1 MKVLVPRAYR
11 GKVPVV
17 DGVEFVT
24 IDHSVPVPEEHV
36 DADVLVAWGQPADV
50 LRDSADRLTNLK
62 LVQAFLA
69 GPDPVVAA
77 GFPVEVPIAT
87 GVGLHDG
94 PVSEHALGMI
104 LALMRHLPLAL
115 QNQEQHYW
123 DPKLAGAMKLRADD
137 GRVTTLNDAN
147 VTIWGYGSI
156 GSTLAPLLQS
166 LGAKVTGAARTAGE
180 RGGVTVVDYEGLA
193 DVLADTDVLVMIL
206 PHHPTTANAMN
217 AERFA
222 QLKPGA
228 LLVNVG
234 RGSTVDESALV
245 DALRSGHLA
254 GAAIDVTATE
264 PLPSESPLWD
274 EKNLLITPHVAGGR
288 PQNGDKLLAQNI
300 DAIRTGGAIR
310 NLVRR

>member
-1 MKVLVPRAYR
+1 MVVLVPKAYR
-11 GKVPVV
+11 GKLPTI
-17 DGVEFVT
+17 DGVEFVI
-24 IDHSVPVPEEHV
+24 IDPSVPVPEEYV
-36 DADVLVAWGQPADV
+36 DAEVLVAWGQPADV
-50 LRDSADRLTNLK
+50 LRDSAERMKSLR

-77 GFPVEVPIAT
+77 GFPVDVPIAT

-94 PVSEHALGMI
+94 PVSEHALAMI
-104 LALMRHLPLAL
+104 LALLRNFPLAL
-115 QNQEQHYW
+115 ENQKRHVW

-137 GRVTTLNDAN
+137 GRVTTLSDAN

-156 GSTLAPLLQS
+156 GSTLEPLLTS
-166 LGAKVTGAARTAGE
+166 LGAHVTGVARTAGE
-180 RGGVTVVDYEGLA
+180 RDGVPVVDEAGLA
-193 DVLADTDVLVMIL
+193 EVLADTDVLVMIL

-228 LLVNVG
+228 VLVNVG
-234 RGSTVDESALV
+234 RGSTIDEAALV
-245 DALRSGHLA
+245 EALTSGRLA

-264 PLPSESPLWD
+264 PLPVDSPLW
-274 EKNLLITPHVAGGR
+274 EQPTLLITPHVAGGR
-288 PQNGDKLLAQNI
+288 PQNGDRLLAENI
-300 DAIRTGGAIR
+300 EAIRTGGEIR